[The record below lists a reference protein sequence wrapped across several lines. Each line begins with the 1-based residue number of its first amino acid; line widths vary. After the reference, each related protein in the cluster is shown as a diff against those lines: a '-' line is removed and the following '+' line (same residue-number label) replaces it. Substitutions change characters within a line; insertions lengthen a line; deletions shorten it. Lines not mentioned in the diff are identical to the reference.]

1 MKILKF
7 SEFLNESKLNELSNS
22 TIVEIEDLVIRMIDL
37 FGVDNRGRD
46 FLISKGIDVNAD
58 SYAIIDD
65 VFDKHINVQ
74 DLRDVF
80 ESLNAN
86 ESKQGGWSKLMSD
99 VRKNSESGPW
109 TVVCLNNRKVVD
121 QKTVKDIQLIP
132 AVFEELCDKNPNC
145 FISIEDSTGNQVFT
159 KKIK

>member
-1 MKILKF
+1 
-7 SEFLNESKLNELSNS
+7 
-22 TIVEIEDLVIRMIDL
+22 
-37 FGVDNRGRD
+37 
-46 FLISKGIDVNAD
+46 
-58 SYAIIDD
+58 
-65 VFDKHINVQ
+65 
-74 DLRDVF
+74 
-80 ESLNAN
+80 
-86 ESKQGGWSKLMSD
+86 MSD